1 MKTYHDIV
9 GDGGSDVVGQVTEQI
24 DRLTAR
30 MASVKH
36 IVAIMSGKG
45 GVGKSS
51 VTVNLATALAT
62 QGKRVGIMDA
72 DINGSSIPKMLGV
85 RGAALERNALGVLPP
100 EGILGIKAMS
110 IDFFLQNDEAPVKW
124 DATTDHDAY
133 AWRGLMEAGALREML
148 TDTVWGELDYLL
160 VDVPPGTDKLPNIA
174 DVLPRLSGVVMV
186 SIPSG
191 VSQFIVGKSLHL
203 ATELLK
209 AQVVGLVENMSAY
222 VCASCGKEEV
232 LFPGSDLE
240 ALAAQFDI
248 PFLGKI
254 PFDPRMAVAADGG
267 EAFVEK
273 HPDLPAADAVHQVA
287 KRVNDFFETPTE

>member
-36 IVAIMSGKG
+36 KVAVMSGKG

-51 VTVNLATALAT
+51 VTVNLATALAVE
-62 QGKRVGIMDA
+62 GKKVGIMDA

-100 EGILGIKAMS
+100 KGALDIKVMS
-110 IDFFLQNDEAPVKW
+110 IDFFLSNDEQPVTW
-124 DATTDHDAY
+124 DSTADHDAY

-148 TDTVWGELDYLL
+148 TDTVWGELDYLFI
-160 VDVPPGTDKLPNIA
+160 DVPPGTDKLTNIA
-174 DVLPRLSGVVMV
+174 DVLPQLSGVVMV

-191 VSQFIVGKSLHL
+191 VSQFIVGKSLHVAKNVL
-203 ATELLK
+203 EAP
-209 AQVVGLVENMSAY
+209 VIGLIENMSAY
-222 VCASCGKEEV
+222 ICTSCGKEEV
-232 LFPGSDLE
+232 LFPGNDLE
-240 ALAAQFDI
+240 ALAVAFGI
-248 PFLGKI
+248 PHLGKI
-254 PFDPRMAVAADGG
+254 PFDPRMAAAADTG
-267 EAFVEK
+267 EPFVVK
-273 HPDLPAADAVHQVA
+273 HESLATADAVRQVA
-287 KRVNDFFETPTE
+287 NRVNNFFEA